1 MKTFKIELFEEVE
14 YVHEVKVEL
23 PDDVNDE
30 TVWDLVDQSTSKDDI
45 YSIAKSFGGSVINFN
60 EDQSGDTNITV
71 TDVED
76 SKEE

>member
-14 YVHEVKVEL
+14 YAHEVKVEL

-45 YSIAKSFGGSVINFN
+45 YSIVKSFGGSIIDFC
-60 EDQSGDTNITV
+60 EDQSGDTDISV

-76 SKEE
+76 FKEE